1 MITHSFIAKAMEEAV
16 ARKLDEEKRSRIL
29 RAARDAFGA
38 EGFQKTTIKRIAEAT
53 GLAQGTIYTY
63 FTSKEILFD
72 EAVEE
77 IWRNFD
83 RGMKKITFESTS
95 IAEKAA
101 RFLEFSFD
109 LLLRI
114 HPLLRGMFSEA
125 VRRNLLKNK
134 LEAICRYIEDL
145 FTSPDG
151 EPILYR
157 GRSAE
162 TRKFNINVMVSGI
175 LFRISLTKS
184 EDLSAEIYELKN
196 ALLKTMAENAIP
208 GIVS

>member
-1 MITHSFIAKAMEEAV
+1 M

-29 RAARDAFGA
+29 RAARDAFGV

-63 FTSKEILFD
+63 FPSKEILFD

-95 IAEKAA
+95 IAEKAE

-145 FTSPDG
+145 FTSPGG